1 MAAKLL
7 VSSKIEQRS
16 VIRFLQAEGR
26 SGSEIVGRLVSVYGE
41 NNAMKKN
48 DVYIWMRM
56 FKNGRTSVHDEARS
70 GRPADAVNEEAIN
83 IVRYLLQDDR
93 RLTISRGSIHTILT
107 RELGMRKVSAR
118 WVPWLLTEEHQQA
131 QMGAALELLGRYH
144 EEGDDFLSRIVT
156 GDESWVHYWTPE
168 SKEASKVWKTQ
179 DEEAP
184 RKAKEIP
191 SAGKV
196 MVTVFWDVHGI
207 LLIEFLPDSID
218 PVTGR
223 KYTVNADR
231 YFDTLVKL
239 HEAIRR
245 KRPGLLTRRPIL
257 LHDNARPHSAQ
268 LTQTLIRNLKWETF
282 PHPAYSPNLTPSEF
296 HTFPGLKKEV

>member
-1 MAAKLL
+1 
-7 VSSKIEQRS
+7 
-16 VIRFLQAEGR
+16 
-26 SGSEIVGRLVSVYGE
+26 
-41 NNAMKKN
+41 
-48 DVYIWMRM
+48 
-56 FKNGRTSVHDEARS
+56 
-70 GRPADAVNEEAIN
+70 
-83 IVRYLLQDDR
+83 
-93 RLTISRGSIHTILT
+93 
-107 RELGMRKVSAR
+107 
-118 WVPWLLTEEHQQA
+118 
-131 QMGAALELLGRYH
+131 
-144 EEGDDFLSRIVT
+144 
-156 GDESWVHYWTPE
+156 
-168 SKEASKVWKTQ
+168 
-179 DEEAP
+179 
-184 RKAKEIP
+184 
-191 SAGKV
+191 

-282 PHPAYSPNLTPSEF
+282 PHPAYSPDLAPSDF
-296 HTFPGLKKEV
+296 HAFPGLKKELGGQRFADEASLRVAVENYFRKMDASWYRVGIEKLVSRYDKCLNKYGDYVEK